1 MGGILE
7 QYDAPEEILANPA
20 NEFVEDFLGGERGL
34 KRLGLLPVGSA
45 PVIWGPVLEVT
56 AAPAEARRLMAENET
71 DWVGL
76 LDRGRLLGWV
86 DSSLIDG
93 TPLSELEPRPFL
105 VTLSAGSSLRE
116 ALDAVV
122 VGHARVAMVVDDGF
136 YKGMLDLERIAGEVT
151 E

>member
-1 MGGILE
+1 
-7 QYDAPEEILANPA
+7 
-20 NEFVEDFLGGERGL
+20 
-34 KRLGLLPVGSA
+34 VGSA

-56 AAPAEARRLMAENET
+56 AAPAEARRLMAENDT